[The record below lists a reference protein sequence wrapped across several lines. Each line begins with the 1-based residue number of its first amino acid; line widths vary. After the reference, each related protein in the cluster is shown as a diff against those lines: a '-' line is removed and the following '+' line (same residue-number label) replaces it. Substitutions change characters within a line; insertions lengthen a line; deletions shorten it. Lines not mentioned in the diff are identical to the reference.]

1 MSPRIESAIPD
12 EVLVRTFARLDSIA
26 LGLAV
31 GLVAGASLFTATAIL
46 ILKGGKD
53 VGQNLSLL
61 NQYLPGFAP
70 TWSGGVIGGIDAFF
84 FGFVVGWGIAFLR
97 NSLLAAYVYMNA
109 FWARLDR
116 FLDDM

>member
-1 MSPRIESAIPD
+1 
-12 EVLVRTFARLDSIA
+12 L
-26 LGLAV
+26 
-31 GLVAGASLFTATAIL
+31 TATAIL
-46 ILKGGKD
+46 ILKTGKD
-53 VGQNLSLL
+53 VGQNLSFP
-61 NQYLPGFAP
+61 NRYLPAFSASS
-70 TWSGGVIGGIDAFF
+70 SGGVIGGIDAFF